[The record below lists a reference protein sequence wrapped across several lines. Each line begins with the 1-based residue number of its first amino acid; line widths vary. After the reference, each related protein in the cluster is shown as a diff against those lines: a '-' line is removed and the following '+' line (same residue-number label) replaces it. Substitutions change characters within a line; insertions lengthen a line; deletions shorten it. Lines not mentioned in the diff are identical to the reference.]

1 MTPPILACFRA
12 RSLGYDLGVELPG
25 YWMPRPGPAPDAAT
39 RAEFDRVLDEAV
51 LAGPDQFIDYR
62 MAAPK
67 WQFLC
72 YAADRGGFVLHG
84 TGNPDIATFEPRHP
98 MMSTPSAIVVPF
110 TRRATAS
117 GRCTSRSWIAIG
129 TTWV

>member
-1 MTPPILACFRA
+1 
-12 RSLGYDLGVELPG
+12 
-25 YWMPRPGPAPDAAT
+25 MPRPGPAPDAAT
-39 RAEFDRVLDEAV
+39 RAEFDRGLDEAV
-51 LAGPDQFIDYR
+51 LAGPAEFIDYR

-72 YAADRGGFVLHG
+72 HAADRGGVVLHG
-84 TGNPDIATFEPRHP
+84 TGNPDVAMFEPRQ
-98 MMSTPSAIVVPF
+98 SNDVDDFGNRVPF
-110 TRRATAS
+110 TRQVTGS